1 MCRGLLAVLLLE
13 TPGRIVS
20 TQTLLGTL
28 WDSPPRSALSNLR
41 TYRTRLRRDLDRAGL
56 PERILGGQGGYGL
69 RVERSEL
76 DLLVFRNWVFR
87 GRRQLRAGE
96 FASAASSLN
105 HAIGL
110 WRGLPGADLPHTG
123 RLSAMLAGLR
133 AELMTA
139 TEDKCRAA
147 ILSGQHSEAIA
158 DLEWHVASY
167 PTHESAWALLACAH
181 YLNGNAAVAQSAVR
195 RAYQMIGSQVGLPP
209 SAALKAA
216 EEAAVRHDDEWFRSY
231 LTR

>member
-1 MCRGLLAVLLLE
+1 VGSGSPRGQYWAAVD
-13 TPGRIVS
+13 IVH
-20 TQTLLGTL
+20 
-28 WDSPPRSALSNLR
+28 
-41 TYRTRLRRDLDRAGL
+41 RD
-56 PERILGGQGGYGL
+56 
-69 RVERSEL
+69 RV
-76 DLLVFRNWVFR
+76 FC
-87 GRRQLRAGE
+87 GRRQLRASE

-110 WRGLPGADLPHTG
+110 WRGLPGTDLPQTG
-123 RLSAMLAGLR
+123 RLSAMLAALR

-139 TEDKCRAA
+139 AEHKCRAA

-167 PTHESAWALLACAH
+167 PTYESAWAQLACAH

-195 RAYQMIGSQVGLPP
+195 RAYQMIGTQVGLAP

-216 EEAAVRHDDEWFRSY
+216 EEAAVRHYDEWFRSY